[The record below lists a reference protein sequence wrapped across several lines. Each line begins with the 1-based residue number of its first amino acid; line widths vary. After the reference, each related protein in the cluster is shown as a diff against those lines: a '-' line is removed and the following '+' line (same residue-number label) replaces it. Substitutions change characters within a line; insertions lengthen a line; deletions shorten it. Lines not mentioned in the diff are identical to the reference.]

1 MIETDAAIDA
11 LLCGPP
17 FAVAPATDVG
27 DFALALTPSEEGHL
41 ADWLSETATDVM
53 SVLDQVG
60 AILFRGFPDGG
71 DIEFDRCIEALG
83 LQPSHCLTRYVKIA
97 PLGYLQPMRPPQSW
111 KYFYTMKWRRHLYI
125 PAISS
130 FIVNK
135 LLHRGA
141 LHPYVGQII

>member
-1 MIETDAAIDA
+1 MGEISNLTAA
-11 LLCGPP
+11 LR
-17 FAVAPATDVG
+17 
-27 DFALALTPSEEGHL
+27 PSGCSPL
-41 ADWLSETATDVM
+41 PM
-53 SVLDQVG
+53 
-60 AILFRGFPDGG
+60 
-71 DIEFDRCIEALG
+71 
-83 LQPSHCLTRYVKIA
+83 PSHCLTRYVKIA